1 MSDQAAS
8 LRKQVESVKYR
19 RETKVVSIVS
29 GKGGVGK
36 TNVSVNLA
44 IGLSQLGKK
53 VLLIDLDIG
62 MANVDI
68 VSGVTAESSIADM
81 IEERQSIFDII
92 ADGPAGISII
102 SGGSSLSV
110 LFKLDPIKYS
120 YFIRQLEQLDHQYD
134 YIFFDMGAGL
144 TNDSLEFILASH
156 EAILVITPEPT
167 SITDS
172 YAFMKTVHQRNADIP
187 FYLLVNAC
195 DKEEDGYETAVRFK
209 RVAKQFLEKEIVM
222 IGTLPFDR
230 TVAKSVREQTPFLLL
245 APKSKVSTNMQKIVY
260 TYSGHDLERES
271 KSYGNFL
278 TKLRNFFF
286 ASSSR

>member
-1 MSDQAAS
+1 MFDQAAS
-8 LRKQVESVKYR
+8 LRKLVENTKEG
-19 RETKVVSIVS
+19 RETKVVAIVS

-53 VLLIDLDIG
+53 VLLIDLDLG

-68 VSGVTAESSIADM
+68 VSGITAKESIADM
-81 IEERQSIFDII
+81 IETRRSIFDII
-92 ADGPAGISII
+92 ADGPEGISII
-102 SGGSSLSV
+102 SGGSSLAL
-110 LFKLDPIKYS
+110 LFELDPIKYT
-120 YFIRQLEQLDHQYD
+120 YFIRQLEQLDKQFD

-156 EAILVITPEPT
+156 EAILIITPEPT

-172 YAFMKTVHQRNADIP
+172 YALMKTIHQHDPQLP

-195 DKEEDGYETAVRFK
+195 DQEEEGYETAVRFK
-209 RVAKQFLEKEIVM
+209 RVAHQFLRKKIAM

-230 TVAKSVREQTPFLLL
+230 TVVDSVRNQTPFLLL
-245 APKSKVSTNMQKIVY
+245 APNSKISKHMKKIIY
-260 TYSGHDLERES
+260 TYSGHDLKQES
-271 KSYGNFL
+271 KPYATFL
-278 TKLRNFFF
+278 TKLRNFFLK
-286 ASSSR
+286 SPSH